1 MEKSLFVNFLGD
13 TPLVRVMDFLI
24 GNSIFD
30 YTKTDIAENSDVS
43 RASLYSVWPQLE
55 RYEIVKASRKI
66 GNTTL
71 YRLNKENPVVQK
83 LIELDLKLSREY
95 ADMEGKV
102 VAKAANR

>member
-1 MEKSLFVNFLGD
+1 MENSLFAGFFGGGTRL
-13 TPLVRVMDFLI
+13 RVMDFLI

-30 YTKTDIAENSDVS
+30 YTKTDIAKNSDVS

-83 LIELDLKLSREY
+83 LIELDLRLSREF
-95 ADMEGKV
+95 ADAGEKV
-102 VAKAANR
+102 AAKAANR